1 MGVKLRKKN
10 GKWYLFINWH
20 GRRKAKCISA
30 SRQVAEEVKR
40 KIEACLA
47 LGEFDMTP
55 DTKAPTL
62 GVYSEKWLKE
72 YAEIEC
78 KASTA
83 GFYRQYLRLH
93 VIPTFGQMRI
103 DGINREQV
111 KAWIAG
117 LCAGKLSRN
126 TVRLAVTTLRTVLNA
141 AREDGL
147 ISTNPADKLGRFVK
161 TEKPK
166 REAAALTAGEAEQLL
181 SKAKATCSFQV
192 YALLMTAVR
201 AGLRRG
207 ELVALK
213 WGDLQFG
220 ADNEDPNRYIL
231 VQRNY
236 DHRWARAFTTTKS
249 KKPRR
254 VDMGRELRRVLL
266 ELRDER
272 LIKAFAEGRDSI
284 ADELVFPS
292 EVGTPLE
299 INNFVARVFEP
310 LLEKAG
316 LRRIR
321 FHDLRHTYGSLL
333 IQGGASLAYVQR
345 MMGHASIQTTVDTY
359 VHLLPGGDIDF
370 SDRLDLLTS
379 KRQNATPAQPERIEA
394 GEEMAEVVS
403 NEWLGGRD
411 SNPDTQIQS
420 LQSYR

>member
-1 MGVKLRKKN
+1 MGVKVRKRKS
-10 GKWYLFINWH
+10 KWYVVVDYH
-20 GRRKAKCISA
+20 GRRKSKCVGTREA
-30 SRQVAEEVKR
+30 AEKVRRE
-40 KIEACLA
+40 IEARLA
-47 LGEFDMTP
+47 LGEFDMSP
-55 DTKAPTL
+55 NSKAPTL
-62 GVYSEKWLKE
+62 EQYSDRWLRE
-72 YAEIEC
+72 YAEINC
-78 KASTA
+78 KPSTA
-83 GFYRQYLRLH
+83 GFYSQYLRLH
-93 VIPTFGQMRI
+93 VKPKFGQMRI
-103 DGINREQV
+103 DAITRDQV
-111 KAWIAG
+111 KAWIAE
-117 LCAGKLSRN
+117 LCSGKLSKN
-126 TVRLAVTTLRTVLNA
+126 SVRLAVTTLRTVLNA
-141 AREDGL
+141 AREDGQ
-147 ISTNPADKLGRFVK
+147 ISTNPAEKLGRLVK

-166 REAAALTAGEAEQLL
+166 HEASALTADEAEQLL
-181 SKAKATCSFQV
+181 SKAKETCSPQDS
-192 YALLMTAVR
+192 ALLMTALR

-220 ADNEDPNRYIL
+220 ASEKDTNRYLL

-254 VDMGRELRRVLL
+254 VDMGRELRQVLV

-272 LIKAFAEGRDSI
+272 LIKAYTEGRSSI
-284 ADELVFPS
+284 ADDLVFPS
-292 EVGTPLE
+292 EAGTPLE
-299 INNFVARVFEP
+299 INNFVTRIFEP
-310 LLEKAG
+310 LLVSAG

-370 SDRLDLLTS
+370 SDRLDSLTS
-379 KRQNATPAQPERIEA
+379 PRQNATPAQPQEIEA
-394 GEEMAEVVS
+394 IPELAEVIS

-420 LQSYR
+420 LLAYR